1 MLLTHKQIFDI
12 LSYSVRNGDAQPINV
27 YHALMTAE
35 GVSVLVGYHMRK
47 TRKHMLAATELFYEQ
62 RNDILA
68 KHDLTIKNDQIV
80 AVTGDA
86 DEAALAAA
94 LTEIDALAE
103 VVVDDV
109 QALRLSSLLTLTGR
123 AQELLIQYDALT
135 VLEPLIEN
143 DVD

>member
-1 MLLTHKQIFDI
+1 
-12 LSYSVRNGDAQPINV
+12 
-27 YHALMTAE
+27 
-35 GVSVLVGYHMRK
+35 MRK

-68 KHDLTIKNDQIV
+68 RHGLTIKDDQIA
-80 AVTGDA
+80 AVSGDV

-109 QALRLSSLLTLTGR
+109 QALRLSSLLALTGR
-123 AQELLIQYDALT
+123 AQELLIQ
-135 VLEPLIEN
+135 
-143 DVD
+143 